1 GWRPGRSWWT
11 GAGRTRPVRRRTPRR
26 AGGRSAHGPSTCPW
40 RAASRRRVRSRRA
53 SPPGCDAEDPRACP
67 RSCECQA
74 AALPARTSGCG
85 SLPAQKG
92 GRLLIRRVVGCLP
105 ISSAVFATPNVAC
118 MTPRDD
124 SESSPSRWSD
134 LDRPPLDATSLRR
147 GLVREGGLWRAV
159 DVVQRTGATD
169 TDLAARAADG
179 PADEGTAPV
188 AAEQAAARG
197 RLARQGAAPPRP
209 GLCVAVALR
218 TAAAVASGPSRPA
231 GVGAARQWPIG
242 LRGTVGG
249 QERKAGGI
257 LAERAGDDAV
267 VIGVGVNVTLRA
279 GELPVPQAG
288 SLTLAGAVS
297 TDRDP
302 LLRGVLRSLEDW
314 YGRWR
319 GAGGDAA
326 ACGLQETYAAGCA
339 TLGRMVRAEL
349 PGDRSVV
356 GEAMA
361 VDGDGRLVLATGAG
375 LQEPVGAGD
384 IVHLRPAG
392 GA

>member
-1 GWRPGRSWWT
+1 
-11 GAGRTRPVRRRTPRR
+11 
-26 AGGRSAHGPSTCPW
+26 
-40 RAASRRRVRSRRA
+40 
-53 SPPGCDAEDPRACP
+53 
-67 RSCECQA
+67 
-74 AALPARTSGCG
+74 
-85 SLPAQKG
+85 
-92 GRLLIRRVVGCLP
+92 
-105 ISSAVFATPNVAC
+105 

-134 LDRPPLDATSLRR
+134 LDRPPLNATSLSR

-159 DVVQRTGATD
+159 DVVQRTGSTN
-169 TDLAARAADG
+169 TDLVARAADG
-179 PADEGTAPV
+179 TADEGTVLV
-188 AAEQAAARG
+188 AEEQTAARG
-197 RLARQGAAPPRP
+197 RLDRQWTAPPRS
-209 GLCVAVALR
+209 GLFFSVLLRPAEVPVHHWGWLPLLTGVAVATGL
-218 TAAAVASGPSRPA
+218 SRAA
-231 GVGAARQWPIG
+231 GVDTALKWPND
-242 LRGTVGG
+242 LLVTVGD

-288 SLTLAGAVS
+288 SLTLAAAVS